1 MTTTSASTITIL
13 DPRGDPVPKAGGAS
27 PRLRSL
33 DDIKVGIVIDGPWRS
48 WYVFTEVLERE
59 LATRD
64 VTTERLSVNRLDI
77 NEDDLDLDS
86 INIDLDDSA
95 IEKFAG
101 EIDAVIV
108 GLGN

>member
-1 MTTTSASTITIL
+1 MSMTSIL
-13 DPRGDPVPKAGGAS
+13 DPRGDTQIAPGGAS
-27 PRLRSL
+27 PRLTSFENK
-33 DDIKVGIVIDGPWRS
+33 KVGIVIDGPWRS
-48 WYVFTEVLERE
+48 WFIFSEILEKRLQE
-59 LATRD
+59 QNIA
-64 VTTERLSVNRLDI
+64 TERLSVNRLDI
-77 NEDDLDLDS
+77 NEDDLDMAG